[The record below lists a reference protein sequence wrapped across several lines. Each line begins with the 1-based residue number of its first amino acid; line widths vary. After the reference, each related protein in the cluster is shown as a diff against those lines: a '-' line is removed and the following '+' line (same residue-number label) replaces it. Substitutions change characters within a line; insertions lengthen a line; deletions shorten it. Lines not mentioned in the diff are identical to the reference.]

1 MNAGTVD
8 GEPRSSEPM
17 AEAVRTRQDRRQRW
31 QTEGE
36 QSVIGFVGQIGILG
50 WIIVAPT
57 LIGIFV
63 GRRLDRAFGTGI
75 VFSAALLISGVALG
89 FWSAWRWMHRQ

>member
-31 QTEGE
+31 QTAGE

-63 GRRLDRAFGTGI
+63 GRRLDRVFGTGI
-75 VFSAALLISGVALG
+75 VFSAALLISGIALG